1 MARILRTR
9 AAVAA
14 ALCLAGLAL
23 AAAAARADVSSV
35 YPDVVFG
42 DGFESGSANA
52 WSPALGTGSATVSAA
67 AAHAGSFG
75 LRLANGVGQYTL
87 VAKTLPSAVTD
98 SSTSF
103 WLRTSATS
111 GIVTVAQARDGSSAG
126 RLWDLVYDAGA
137 RAFDLFPYKSAGSV
151 EITTGANAVAAA
163 NTWVQIEV
171 RYNAATDGGARLYVD
186 GQTQA
191 SWGVTGDFS
200 HSSDYRILQLW
211 NDGGSV
217 SFDFDD
223 VTVARPSQAPTAPD
237 APTGVS
243 AQAGDGAATLTWT
256 TPANTGGSPIT
267 SYRITP
273 HAGATTLTPVDT
285 GSATAGAQVTGL
297 TNGTAYTFTVAATNA
312 VGTGA
317 DSAASAPVTPR
328 AGAAAPGAPTAVTG
342 HAGDGSVALT
352 WTAPSDGGGAAISS
366 YRITPYTGTT
376 AQTAVDTGSA
386 STSATVPGL
395 TNGTAYTFKVAARN
409 SAGTGPD
416 SGASDPVTPTASA
429 YTDAVFSDD
438 FESGSLSAWT
448 QTLGTGS
455 AAAAAAAADH
465 GVYGLRL
472 ANAAGQATLEAKT
485 LSRTVDDSSTRFS
498 FRTSATSGFVAVAEA
513 RDSAS
518 SGHMWT
524 LLYAAGS
531 HAFLFYPYTATGS
544 VAIDTGA
551 GSAPGAN
558 TWMDLEVRYDA
569 ASGGAAQLFI
579 DGRTQAAWGTTADL
593 THSDGYRILQ
603 LWNDGSGVT
612 SDFDDVT
619 VASRPASTSA
629 PGAPG
634 AVTGT
639 AGDGSVALDWT
650 APASDGGS
658 PVTGYRITPFVGG
671 AAQTSVDTGSTST
684 SRTITGLTNGTAYTF
699 TVAATNA
706 VGTGPAS
713 TPSGSVTPRAAPTAP
728 GAPTGVAGT
737 AGDASAALHWTAP
750 ADDGNSATTGYR
762 ITPFVGTTAQTPV
775 DTGSTSTSRTITGLT
790 NGTAYTFKVAATN
803 SVGTGAQSAASDPV
817 TPAAPAVP
825 GAPGRPT
832 GGAGDK
838 SVALA
843 WTAPASDGGSA
854 ITGYRITPFAGAAAQ
869 TPIDTGST
877 STTRT
882 ISGLTDGTA
891 YTFTVAATNAVGTG
905 PASPASA
912 AVTPQAAKTIVS
924 IEFDDGI
931 ETQFQTLAMLQA
943 HGMHG
948 TYFVN
953 SGLTTEDV
961 GWRMSWPQLGQI
973 AAAGNEIAGHSWDHA
988 DLTTLSTAD
997 QQHEICDDRTNIQSH
1012 GLPLPTDFAYPYGAY
1027 EQNNVPA
1034 MVEQCGYSS
1043 AREVGGVQSDIC
1055 PTGCPFAETLPP
1067 ANPFVTRTAPDIRID
1082 TTLAMVEGYVTQAEQ
1097 HGGGWVQLVFHDM
1110 CSTDCTGDDYSTTP
1124 AMLGQFL
1131 DWLQPRAANGTVTE
1145 TVNQALGG

>member
-1 MARILRTR
+1 MTRILRTR
-9 AAVAA
+9 VAVMAT
-14 ALCLAGLAL
+14 LCVAGLAL
-23 AAAAARADVSSV
+23 APAAARADVSSV
-35 YPDVVFG
+35 YPDVVFA
-42 DGFESGSANA
+42 DGFESGSTSA
-52 WSPALGTGSATVSAA
+52 WSAALGTGTATVSAA
-67 AAHAGSFG
+67 AARAGSFG

-87 VAKTLPSAVTD
+87 VPKTLPSAVTD

-103 WLRTSATS
+103 WMRTSATS

-126 RLWDLVYDAGA
+126 QLWDLVYDAGA
-137 RAFDLFPYKSAGSV
+137 RAFYLFPYKSSGSV
-151 EITTGANAVAAA
+151 ELTTGANAVAAA
-163 NTWVQIEV
+163 NTWVQVEV

-186 GQTQA
+186 GQTQP

-200 HSSDYRILQLW
+200 HASDYRILQLW
-211 NDGGSV
+211 NDGGSAT
-217 SFDFDD
+217 FDFDD
-223 VTVARPSQAPTAPD
+223 VSVARPSQAPTAPD
-237 APTGVS
+237 APTAVS
-243 AQAGDGAATLTWT
+243 AQAGNGAATLTWT
-256 TPANTGGSPIT
+256 APANTGGSAIT

-273 HAGATTLTPVDT
+273 HAGATALTPVDT

-297 TNGTAYTFTVAATNA
+297 ANGTAYTFTVAATNA

-328 AGAAAPGAPTAVTG
+328 AGATAPGAPTAVSG
-342 HAGDGSVALT
+342 HAGDGSVALS
-352 WTAPSDGGGAAISS
+352 WTAPSDDGGAAITS
-366 YRITPYTGTT
+366 YRITPYAGAT
-376 AQTAVDTGSA
+376 AQAAIDTGSA
-386 STSATVPGL
+386 STSATVSGL

-409 SAGTGPD
+409 SAGAGPD
-416 SGASDPVTPTASA
+416 SGASAAVTPTASA

-455 AAAAAAAADH
+455 AAATAAAADH
-465 GVYGLRL
+465 GAFGLRL

-485 LSRTVDDSSTRFS
+485 LSRTVDDSSTRFG
-498 FRTSATSGFVAVAEA
+498 FRTTATSGFVAVAEA

-524 LLYAAGS
+524 LLYDAGS
-531 HAFLFYPYTATGS
+531 RGFLFYPYTASGS

-551 GSAPGAN
+551 GSAPGPN

-569 ASGGAAQLFI
+569 ASGGAAQLFVN
-579 DGRTQAAWGTTADL
+579 GQTQASWGTTADL
-593 THSDGYRILQ
+593 THADGYRILQ

-612 SDFDDVT
+612 SDFDDVA
-619 VASRPASTSA
+619 VASRPAGTSA
-629 PGAPG
+629 PGAPT

-658 PVTGYRITPFVGG
+658 PVTGYRITPVAGG
-671 AAQTSVDTGSTST
+671 VAQTPVDTGSTST
-684 SRTITGLTNGTAYTF
+684 ARTITGLTNGTAYTF

-713 TPSGSVTPRAAPTAP
+713 TPSATLTPRAAPTAP

-737 AGDASAALHWTAP
+737 AGNASVALHWTAP
-750 ADDGNSATTGYR
+750 ADDGNSAITGYR
-762 ITPFVGTTAQTPV
+762 ITPFIGTAAQTPV
-775 DTGSTSTSRTITGLT
+775 DTGSTGTSRTITGLQ

-832 GGAGDK
+832 GAAGDK
-838 SVALA
+838 SVTLT
-843 WTAPASDGGSA
+843 WTAPGSDGGSA
-854 ITGYRITPFAGAAAQ
+854 ITGYRIMPFAGSTAQ

-877 STTRT
+877 SLSRT
-882 ISGLTDGTA
+882 ITGLTDGTA

-953 SGLTTEDV
+953 SGLTTDDI
-961 GWRMSWPQLGQI
+961 GWRMSWPQLRQI

-1034 MVEQCGYSS
+1034 MVQQCGYSS

-1082 TTLAMVEGYVTQAEQ
+1082 TTLATVEGYVTQAEQ

-1131 DWLQPRAANGTVTE
+1131 DWLQPRAASGTVTE

>member
-558 TWMDLEVRYDA
+558 TWTDLEVRYDA

-639 AGDGSVALDWT
+639 AGDGAVALDWT

-671 AAQTSVDTGSTST
+671 AAQTSVDTGSAST

-790 NGTAYTFKVAATN
+790 NGTA
-803 SVGTGAQSAASDPV
+803 
-817 TPAAPAVP
+817 
-825 GAPGRPT
+825 
-832 GGAGDK
+832 
-838 SVALA
+838 
-843 WTAPASDGGSA
+843 
-854 ITGYRITPFAGAAAQ
+854 
-869 TPIDTGST
+869 
-877 STTRT
+877 
-882 ISGLTDGTA
+882 
-891 YTFTVAATNAVGTG
+891 
-905 PASPASA
+905 
-912 AVTPQAAKTIVS
+912 
-924 IEFDDGI
+924 
-931 ETQFQTLAMLQA
+931 
-943 HGMHG
+943 
-948 TYFVN
+948 
-953 SGLTTEDV
+953 
-961 GWRMSWPQLGQI
+961 
-973 AAAGNEIAGHSWDHA
+973 
-988 DLTTLSTAD
+988 
-997 QQHEICDDRTNIQSH
+997 
-1012 GLPLPTDFAYPYGAY
+1012 
-1027 EQNNVPA
+1027 
-1034 MVEQCGYSS
+1034 
-1043 AREVGGVQSDIC
+1043 
-1055 PTGCPFAETLPP
+1055 
-1067 ANPFVTRTAPDIRID
+1067 
-1082 TTLAMVEGYVTQAEQ
+1082 
-1097 HGGGWVQLVFHDM
+1097 
-1110 CSTDCTGDDYSTTP
+1110 
-1124 AMLGQFL
+1124 
-1131 DWLQPRAANGTVTE
+1131 
-1145 TVNQALGG
+1145 